1 MSHFREMLNR
11 VRGGGNVSDAPTASD
26 VLRQG
31 GHDPQTTTLVR
42 VGQDG
47 LARRYSPQEKIELRE
62 GDTLDTQIVATN
74 G

>member
-1 MSHFREMLNR
+1 MNRFQDMLNR
-11 VRGGGNVSDAPTASD
+11 VRGGENAPEAPTASD

-31 GHDPQTTTLVR
+31 GHDPKTTRLLR
-42 VGQDG
+42 VGPDG
-47 LARRYSPQEKIELRE
+47 LARPYNPQDKIQLRD